1 MLSQESGLIRIP
13 ISKQETGYKSQLHA
27 SNLTSMTAELDGI
40 PVLENS
46 VTTEASSFERTDNKV
61 QVTVPLVNSQ
71 NLSYIGELYIGS
83 GEQP

>member
-27 SNLTSMTAELDGI
+27 SNLTSKTDELDGI
-40 PVLENS
+40 PVLSNS
-46 VTTEASSFERTDNKV
+46 VNTEASSIERTNNKV
-61 QVTVPLVNSQ
+61 QVVEPLVNSQ

-83 GEQP
+83 GE